1 MFLQL
6 LLLLLSLQ
14 MTLKS
19 IVARIRNCLSL
30 RFTSHFKRRECYHL
44 KQRSHL
50 YFVEKNRERWSNK
63 KSYKDV
69 KELWLIVRKKSAQN
83 PQQKFSNISQA
94 ANRLLLPL
102 FFANFVGVVCA
113 RSLHA
118 QFYSW
123 YDPWKYWK
131 YMFAWN
137 PGIFCF
143 PVRFDQDSV
152 YFWPAGISIL
162 CITCWQTPTSQLSSS
177 CSSSG
182 FYFCYRWCFH
192 NFYFSFLFTWLFS
205 NIEATFFT
213 SEIKTVFGF
222 LLHFGADQWQHFE
235 TW

>member
-1 MFLQL
+1 MLENSGW
-6 LLLLLSLQ
+6 LSDPG
-14 MTLKS
+14 MKKISLKS
-19 IVARIRNCLSL
+19 
-30 RFTSHFKRRECYHL
+30 TK
-44 KQRSHL
+44 
-50 YFVEKNRERWSNK
+50 
-63 KSYKDV
+63 
-69 KELWLIVRKKSAQN
+69 
-83 PQQKFSNISQA
+83 KFSNISQA

-102 FFANFVGVVCA
+102 FFSNFVGVVCA

-182 FYFCYRWCFH
+182 SDFCRDFNEFVIGDVFIIFTFH
-192 NFYFSFLFTWLFS
+192 FFFTFLSS

>member
-1 MFLQL
+1 MLENSDWLSDPGMKKISSKSTTKNSKIFLRQQIGSSSRFSFQT
-6 LLLLLSLQ
+6 LSE
-14 MTLKS
+14 
-19 IVARIRNCLSL
+19 LSAL
-30 RFTSHFKRRECYHL
+30 DHSTPSFTPGMIH
-44 KQRSHL
+44 
-50 YFVEKNRERWSNK
+50 
-63 KSYKDV
+63 D
-69 KELWLIVRKKSAQN
+69 
-83 PQQKFSNISQA
+83 
-94 ANRLLLPL
+94 
-102 FFANFVGVVCA
+102 
-113 RSLHA
+113 
-118 QFYSW
+118 
-123 YDPWKYWK
+123 DPWK

-182 FYFCYRWCFH
+182 SDFCRDFNEFVIGDVFIIFTFHFY
-192 NFYFSFLFTWLFS
+192 SLFFS